1 MAERNSAESY
11 SMHNILVGIED
22 PALRDQVR
30 TALKVFPSIRG
41 APIQRGLLLDLL
53 SGGGVPAA
61 VIVDYQRGR
70 SGADP
75 FIEAIRAANRDV
87 HVLACAE
94 RPERPERPERN
105 HFNKAKVDLDI
116 FSFIP
121 LPLDP
126 FDLLRRLHRLV
137 EALPAA

>member
-30 TALKVFPSIRG
+30 TALKVFPSVRG

-61 VIVDYQRGR
+61 VIVDYRRGR

-87 HVLACAE
+87 HVLACA
-94 RPERPERPERN
+94 ERPERN

>member
-1 MAERNSAESY
+1 MQ
-11 SMHNILVGIED
+11 NILVALED

-30 TALKVFPSIRG
+30 TALKVFPGIRG
-41 APIQRGLLLDLL
+41 VPVERERLLNLV
-53 SGGGVPAA
+53 SGGMVPVA
-61 VIVDYQRGR
+61 VIVDYQRGK

-75 FIEAIRAANRDV
+75 FIEAIRKINRDI
-87 HVLACAE
+87 HVLACA
-94 RPERPERPERN
+94 ERPERN
-105 HFNKAKVDLDI
+105 HFNKAKMELDV